1 MFIGCV
7 VVSACACEWERMN
20 VVCALLFVH
29 ALAFCVLCLGVCMQA
44 CHVVTMHVGVCV
56 FYVCACLCVLCA
68 CVMCVFCV
76 YVVCDVC
83 ACYVCMS
90 VWVLC
95 VRVCVCV
102 SVCVCECAWV

>member
-29 ALAFCVLCLGVCMQA
+29 V
-44 CHVVTMHVGVCV
+44 
-56 FYVCACLCVLCA
+56 LCVLC
-68 CVMCVFCV
+68 VVFGCV
-76 YVVCDVC
+76 YARMSCSDHACGCVCVC
-83 ACYVCMS
+83 VCYVRVLCVHFVCMLCAMCVCMS

-95 VRVCVCV
+95 VRVCVGVLYVCV
-102 SVCVCECAWV
+102 SVCMGVMCVCVMCV